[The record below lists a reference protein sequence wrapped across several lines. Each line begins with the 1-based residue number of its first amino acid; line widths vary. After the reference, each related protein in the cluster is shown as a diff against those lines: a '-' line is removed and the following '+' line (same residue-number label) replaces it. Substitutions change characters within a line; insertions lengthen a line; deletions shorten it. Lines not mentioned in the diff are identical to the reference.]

1 MSNKK
6 PTAADENSCDGSYG
20 IMPVDNPAFVEKVQQ
35 IFGAVFRF
43 LGYVDLPDK
52 GCYVLVSPLDEA
64 SETIMIFE
72 AACDEDISE
81 LSEYSFGLE
90 TDEAVCLDVLKLFY
104 EKYLSK
110 EDGREA
116 ERRRIYG
123 TL

>member
-6 PTAADENSCDGSYG
+6 LTEHNKSDCSNGNSNG
-20 IMPVDNPAFVEKVQQ
+20 IIPIDNPAFVEKVQQ
-35 IFGAVFRF
+35 IFGAIFGF

-90 TDEAVCLDVLKLFY
+90 TDETVWLDVMDAFCKKY
-104 EKYLSK
+104 APQKNGTEKC
-110 EDGREA
+110 
-116 ERRRIYG
+116 
-123 TL
+123 